1 LTAWAGDGK
10 YLGRQSMTLK
20 IRLKSVTDAQ
30 QRAASAA
37 IWRLLSGLIMG
48 WNSGWA
54 SGTA

>member
-1 LTAWAGDGK
+1 
-10 YLGRQSMTLK
+10 MTLK
-20 IRLKSVTDAQ
+20 IRPKNMTNAQ

-37 IWRLLSGLIMG
+37 IWRLLSGLVMG